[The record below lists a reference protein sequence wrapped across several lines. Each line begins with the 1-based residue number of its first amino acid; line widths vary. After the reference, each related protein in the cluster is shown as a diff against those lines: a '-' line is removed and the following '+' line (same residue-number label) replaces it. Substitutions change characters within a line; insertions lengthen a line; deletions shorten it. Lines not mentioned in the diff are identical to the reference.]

1 MKKKFS
7 LNFRN
12 IGQDNHYLTEIFSK
26 KKHPIHVN

>member
-12 IGQDNHYLTEIFSK
+12 IDQDNHYLTEIFSK
-26 KKHPIHVN
+26 KKQQIHVN

>member
-12 IGQDNHYLTEIFSK
+12 IGQDNRYLTEIFSK
-26 KKHPIHVN
+26 KKTSNSC